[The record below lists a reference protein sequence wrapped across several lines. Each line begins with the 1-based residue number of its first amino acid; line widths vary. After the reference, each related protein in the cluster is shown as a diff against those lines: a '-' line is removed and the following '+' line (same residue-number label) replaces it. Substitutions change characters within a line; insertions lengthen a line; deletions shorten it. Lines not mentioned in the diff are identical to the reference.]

1 MRLFPFFEELAD
13 LFLLLT
19 SAVLTFCEALIF
31 QSLDKLRVLDF
42 EGGDWGDAE
51 SIHTISVSG
60 LLNSVSGLLNSV
72 SGLLN
77 SVSGLLNSVS
87 DPLILGVGCMFCP
100 HPNRRPS
107 APPV

>member
-1 MRLFPFFEELAD
+1 MLVNND
-13 LFLLLT
+13 
-19 SAVLTFCEALIF
+19 
-31 QSLDKLRVLDF
+31 LDKLRVLDF

-60 LLNSVSGLLNSV
+60 PLSSV

>member
-1 MRLFPFFEELAD
+1 MSEKPNIFELFRDEVTSPKEELRKVERKA
-13 LFLLLT
+13 LT
-19 SAVLTFCEALIF
+19 SAVLTFCETLIF

-60 LLNSVSGLLNSV
+60 PLS
-72 SGLLN
+72 